1 MTLEHH
7 IEELRAELRNC
18 WDREERHEI
27 EAELEVAV
35 AELNIW
41 INELTQDLRGEK
53 PPF

>member
-18 WDREERHEI
+18 WDLEERREI
-27 EAELEVAV
+27 EAELEAAV

-41 INELTQDLRGEK
+41 IDELTQDLRDQK

>member
-18 WDREERHEI
+18 WDLEERREI
-27 EAELEVAV
+27 EAELEVAS

-41 INELTQDLRGEK
+41 IDELTQDLRDQK
-53 PPF
+53 PLF

>member
-18 WDREERHEI
+18 WDREERCEI

-41 INELTQDLRGEK
+41 IDELTQDLRGEK

>member
-7 IEELRAELRNC
+7 IEELRAELGNC
-18 WDREERHEI
+18 WDLEERREI
-27 EAELEVAV
+27 EAELEAAV

-41 INELTQDLRGEK
+41 IGELTQDLWDQK

>member
-18 WDREERHEI
+18 WDREERRKI
-27 EAELEVAV
+27 EAELKSAV

-41 INELTQDLRGEK
+41 IDELTQDLRGEK

>member
-18 WDREERHEI
+18 WDREERREI

-41 INELTQDLRGEK
+41 IDELTQDLRGEK